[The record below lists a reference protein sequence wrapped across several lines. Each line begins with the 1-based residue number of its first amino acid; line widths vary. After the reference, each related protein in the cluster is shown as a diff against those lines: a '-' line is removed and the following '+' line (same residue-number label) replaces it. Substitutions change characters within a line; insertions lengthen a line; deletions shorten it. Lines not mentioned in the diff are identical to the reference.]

1 MTIKYCTNCVIP
13 NTKPNSIF
21 LNGVCGAC
29 LYSINRKET
38 KINWHQ
44 REIEFNQL
52 TGNIKKNNKAEF
64 DVLVPVSGGK
74 DSLAQIHHVIKRNL
88 KVLAFHVDN
97 GLKTEIGSYNLN
109 LITKMGAHLMTFKP
123 DTKIQRKLVKIGF
136 LKYGDPDLI
145 NHCLLHA
152 LPIRTAIKLRIPMVF
167 LGENAA
173 LEYNGDTKID
183 SKKVSLKWFQKYAA
197 NNKFT
202 AKFISRKYK
211 IPYSKMKIYD
221 LPPNSERKNTKA
233 YFASYFFKWS
243 SENNLK
249 IAKKY
254 GFKSLN
260 KNSEGTYKNYVSID
274 EKFNR
279 IHQYLKFLKF
289 GYGRATDHACEDIR
303 NKKIDREKAIKLVK
317 KYDRKKISSY
327 YYLDFI
333 RLINISKQNFFKTLK
348 KFTNHKIQSQIKFIK

>member
-1 MTIKYCTNCVIP
+1 MIVKYCSNCVMP
-13 NTKPNSIF
+13 STKPNSIF
-21 LNGVCGAC
+21 LNGICKAC
-29 LYSINRKET
+29 LYNNNKKII
-38 KINWHQ
+38 KINWFK
-44 REIEFNQL
+44 RKTEFNKIISQ
-52 TGNIKKNNKAEF
+52 IKKNNKSEF

-74 DSLAQIHHVIKRNL
+74 DSLTQIHHVIKKKL

-97 GLKTEIGSYNLN
+97 GLKTEIGKYNLN
-109 LITKMGAHLMTFKP
+109 LIPKMGAHLMIFKP
-123 DTKIQRKLVKIGF
+123 DLNIQRKLVKIGF
-136 LKYGDPDLI
+136 FKYGDPDLM

-152 LPIRTAIKLRIPMVF
+152 LPIRTAIKLKIPMVF

-173 LEYNGDTKID
+173 LEYNGDTTIN
-183 SKKVSLKWFQKYAA
+183 SKKVSIKWFKRYAA

-202 AKFISRKYK
+202 AKFISKKFK

-221 LPPNSERKNTKA
+221 LPLNSEIRKTKA

-243 SENNLK
+243 SEQNYK

-254 GFKSLN
+254 GFKSLK
-260 KNSEGTYKNYVSID
+260 KNSEGTYKDYVSID

-279 IHQYLKFLKF
+279 IHQYLKYLKF

-303 NKKIDREKAIKLVK
+303 NKKITRQKAIKLVK
-317 KYDRKKISSY
+317 KYDRARISSY

-333 RLINISKQNFFKTLK
+333 KFINISKKSFFLTLR
-348 KFTNHKIQSQIKFIK
+348 KFTNYKIQTQIKRIK